1 MFMKIT
7 TIFVVLTL
15 VLGVSFAQ
23 QTEVL
28 KKAPVIVN
36 EPEVTYIPTTN
47 KVERVQLDGYI
58 LVDSMANA
66 FGPAISTLNPLAYD
80 PYADVVA
87 FVHRGQSAYA
97 QGSGELWYNISTDK
111 GLTWNRVPTSINGAN
126 SQFLGRYPSMA
137 ISNPTK
143 GGILDATAA
152 FSWPELL
159 SGASFGYLGYGVDQP
174 VGSGSTFSAFL
185 TDEGEYSSQVP
196 NWASDNSNW
205 VYWDSDFGTTGN
217 AAIRF
222 FRTEDFVNI
231 EEINPPQWA
240 SSVFQDNGNIV
251 IGGTSFNGTEYFG
264 VIGSFVDPDPN
275 NPIWHGWY
283 PGVSKSTDN
292 GATWSDFEVIDP
304 RLIPA
309 FADFDGLHDYR
320 TWDAFVAFCGDI
332 NVDKDGYVHMVLT
345 LTDTMDVIT
354 NSVNAVVEIFE
365 TASGWDGKIIT
376 DDILDGSYQI
386 GPGLGQMGPSTYI
399 AFDES
404 KEFMVCQWVNG
415 IQPEKFCDLF
425 YSYRKL
431 DGGEWSTPAN
441 LTNSATINNSQSHL
455 APTLAFDGED
465 TYTAFSMYGYVS
477 GVNGPYSDTTLT
489 TNIYISPITIT
500 VVGVDDEIVAND
512 FNLEQN
518 YPNPFNPS
526 TTINYSIAERS
537 AVTLKVYDVLG
548 NEVAN
553 LVNTTQEAGL
563 HSVNFDASSLSSG
576 LYIYTLNT
584 GNFTS
589 SKKMMLLK

>member
-1 MFMKIT
+1 MFMKIA

-23 QTEVL
+23 QTEVMR
-28 KKAPVIVN
+28 KAPIIVN
-36 EPEVTYIPTTN
+36 EPEVTYTPTTSA
-47 KVERVQLDGYI
+47 VERIQLDGYI

-66 FGPAISTLNPLAYD
+66 FGPAIGTINPFAYD

-87 FVHRGQSAYA
+87 FVHRGHSAYA

-111 GLTWNRVPTSINGAN
+111 GVTWTRVPTSINGAN

-137 ISNPTK
+137 ISNPTQ
-143 GGILDATAA
+143 GGINATTAVFA
-152 FSWPELL
+152 WPELL
-159 SGASFGYLGYGVDQP
+159 PGATGFGWVGYGVDQP
-174 VGSGSTFSAFL
+174 IGAGSTFSAII
-185 TDEGEYSSQVP
+185 EGQSTFSSQTP
-196 NWASDNSNW
+196 CWASDNSNW
-205 VYWDSDFGTTGN
+205 FYFDSDFGTAGN

-222 FRTEDFVNI
+222 FRTEDFINM

-240 SSVFQDNGNIV
+240 STVFQDNGNIV
-251 IGGTSFNGTEYFG
+251 VGGVSYNGTEYFG

-275 NPIWHGWY
+275 NPINFGWY
-283 PGVSKSTDN
+283 PGLSKSTDN

-309 FADFDGLHDYR
+309 LSAFDQLYDYKP
-320 TWDAFVAFCGDI
+320 TDAFVSFSGDI
-332 NVDKDGYVHMVLT
+332 NVDKDGYTHFVLS
-345 LTDTMDVIT
+345 LTDTNT
-354 NSVNAVVEIFE
+354 ANNAVVEIFE
-365 TASGWDGKIIT
+365 TASGWDAKVIFDGL
-376 DDILDGSYQI
+376 LDGSYEI
-386 GPGLGQMGPSTYI
+386 GPGLGQMGPSEYVAI
-399 AFDES
+399 DENR
-404 KEFMVCQWVNG
+404 EFMVCQWVNG
-415 IQPEKFCDLF
+415 IEPELFCDIF

-431 DGGEWSTPAN
+431 DGEWSTPEN
-441 LTNSATINNSQSHL
+441 ITNSATINNSQSHL
-455 APTLAFDGED
+455 ATRLGFDGVD

-477 GVNGPYSDTTLT
+477 GVTGPYSDTTLT
-489 TNIYISPITIT
+489 TNIYASPITIT
-500 VVGVDDEIVAND
+500 LVGVGDEIIAND

-526 TTINYSIAERS
+526 TTIKYSLAERS

-553 LVNTTQEAGL
+553 LVNTTQEAGQ
-563 HSVNFDASSLSSG
+563 HSINFDASSLSSG
-576 LYIYTLNT
+576 LYLYTLNT